1 MEKIKII
8 KVENGQYNNKKKK
21 KSSKREIYNQ
31 LLSSPERI
39 KEILRKKSKKNNLYQ
54 NIQQN
59 NQKKNNTEN
68 NTFRNTNNQ
77 NIRANHKKNTKNEET
92 KKKNELKKNELK
104 KNDLKKNELK
114 KYVFR
119 TKEKK
124 TKHVKKLKSQHKTKK
139 YCKNTINKIFKEIM
153 NTNKIEQTKLKQQ
166 KIIELLKVLK
176 KILKSNNPVYKELFV
191 KKLNRQ
197 NTIQLLTMSNLSIL
211 NTNAPLQMLKYILFS
226 HLFTHIKIVKYQ
238 K

>member
-8 KVENGQYNNKKKK
+8 KVENNQYNNKKKK

-68 NTFRNTNNQ
+68 NNFKNTNNQ
-77 NIRANHKKNTKNEET
+77 KSAIQQKKNTKNEET

-104 KNDLKKNELK
+104 K
-114 KYVFR
+114 YVFR
-119 TKEKK
+119 SKEKK
-124 TKHVKKLKSQHKTKK
+124 TKHIRKLKSQHKTKK

-176 KILKSNNPVYKELFV
+176 KILKSNNQIYKELFV

-211 NTNAPLQMLKYILFS
+211 NTNAPLQILKYILFS
-226 HLFTHIKIVKYQ
+226 HLFTHIKIIK
-238 K
+238 